1 MQHCR
6 GNRYDPI
13 IRLTEG
19 DVSGSEGQLLS
30 FFQPY
35 SDDALIAAARRARRN
50 IIEMTFSA
58 QSGHPG
64 GSLSAVEILAAL
76 YLRVMRHD
84 PAQSAWP
91 DRDRFILS
99 KAHAVPVLYAFLAE
113 CGYLPFEE
121 LRTFRQINSR
131 LQGHS
136 KAGTVPGV
144 EMSGG
149 SLGQG
154 LSYSVGQCLAARLD
168 GRDYRVYCLLGDGE
182 LDEGQCWEAAMA
194 AAHHDVA
201 NLTAI
206 VDRNH
211 IQNDGYGD
219 YSRVPN
225 PDGPVAGGWVRQDGH
240 TVNIMDLE
248 PLADKW
254 RAFGWQVQ
262 EVDGHDVLAV
272 IDALERSKGVLG
284 GPSVIIAHTVKG
296 KGVSFM
302 ENNPAFHGKAP
313 NPQEREQALAEIG
326 A

>member
-1 MQHCR
+1 
-6 GNRYDPI
+6 
-13 IRLTEG
+13 
-19 DVSGSEGQLLS
+19 
-30 FFQPY
+30 
-35 SDDALIAAARRARRN
+35 
-50 IIEMTFSA
+50 MTFAA

-84 PAQSAWP
+84 PANPDWQ

-99 KAHAVPVLYAFLAE
+99 KAHATPVLYAFLAE
-113 CGYLPFEE
+113 CGYLREEE
-121 LRTFRQINSR
+121 LLTFRRLNSH

-154 LSYSVGQCLAARLD
+154 LSYSIGQCLAGRLD
-168 GRDYRVYCLLGDGE
+168 ARDYRVYCLLGDGE
-182 LDEGQCWEAAMA
+182 LDEGQVWEAAMS
-194 AAHHDVA
+194 AHHHKVA

-211 IQNDGYGD
+211 IQNDGFGD
-219 YSRVPN
+219 YVRAVN
-225 PDGPVAGGWVRQDGH
+225 GDAPVAGGWVRQDGQ

-262 EVDGHDVLAV
+262 EVNGHDAPAIVE
-272 IDALERSKGVLG
+272 ALERAKGILG
-284 GPSVIIAHTVKG
+284 GPSVIIAQTVKG

-313 NPQEREQALAEIG
+313 NTQEHERALAEIG